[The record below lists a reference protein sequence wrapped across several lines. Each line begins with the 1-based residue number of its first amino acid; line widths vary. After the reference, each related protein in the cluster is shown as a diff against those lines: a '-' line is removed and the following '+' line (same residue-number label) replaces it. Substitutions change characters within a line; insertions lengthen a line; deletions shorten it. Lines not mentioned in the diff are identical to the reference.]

1 MREKRHLSPAKIQAV
16 AEAAKRQL
24 ARTHYAD
31 YVEYVHHG
39 RWKRAR
45 HLDLICAELEKV
57 ITGETKRLMIFM
69 PPRHGKSMTVTATFP
84 SYYLGKYPDRRVI
97 EVSYGDDLA
106 KEFGDANR
114 MKIAEHGCELF
125 GVLLSQT
132 AASKVS
138 WNLEG
143 HSGGMI
149 SVGVGGGITGK
160 GADLL
165 ILDDPIKN
173 RQEAESETYR
183 KNLLNEWRSSIYTR
197 LHPGASVLIILTR
210 WHEADLAASLLESE
224 AGDWKVLSLPCVCD
238 DENDLLGR
246 KIGEPLWP
254 EHGFDNEWCE
264 QTKRAVGSYA
274 WASLYQQHPS
284 PIEGGI
290 LKRGWFKFY
299 DVLPEKVS
307 QAVQSWDCTFK
318 EGKASDYVAGHVWMR
333 SGPNY
338 YLVDRVH
345 DQIGIVDTMQAIRT
359 MSYKHPKARGKLI
372 EDAANGPAVIEM
384 LKKEI
389 PGIIP
394 ITPMGGKVVR
404 ASAVAPYLEAGNIYL
419 PNPKNAP
426 WIHDFIE
433 ECAAF
438 PNGKHDDDVDAMTQA
453 INYMSATGGRS
464 APPADYGNDR
474 QSYWKK

>member
-1 MREKRHLSPAKIQAV
+1 VREKRHLSPAKIQAV

-165 ILDDPIKN
+165 ILDDLGTEFN
-173 RQEAESETYR
+173 SSFFLTNLYS
-183 KNLLNEWRSSIYTR
+183 LLNNRLGAKLPTIVTTNITDGALLEKLYTEKISSR
-197 LHPGASVLIILTR
+197 
-210 WHEADLAASLLESE
+210 LAAF
-224 AGDWKVLSLPCVCD
+224 VQIQF
-238 DENDLLGR
+238 LGSDIR
-246 KIGEPLWP
+246 
-254 EHGFDNEWCE
+254 
-264 QTKRAVGSYA
+264 
-274 WASLYQQHPS
+274 
-284 PIEGGI
+284 
-290 LKRGWFKFY
+290 
-299 DVLPEKVS
+299 
-307 QAVQSWDCTFK
+307 VQ
-318 EGKASDYVAGHVWMR
+318 KAA
-333 SGPNY
+333 
-338 YLVDRVH
+338 
-345 DQIGIVDTMQAIRT
+345 
-359 MSYKHPKARGKLI
+359 
-372 EDAANGPAVIEM
+372 E
-384 LKKEI
+384 
-389 PGIIP
+389 
-394 ITPMGGKVVR
+394 
-404 ASAVAPYLEAGNIYL
+404 
-419 PNPKNAP
+419 
-426 WIHDFIE
+426 
-433 ECAAF
+433 
-438 PNGKHDDDVDAMTQA
+438 
-453 INYMSATGGRS
+453 
-464 APPADYGNDR
+464 
-474 QSYWKK
+474 

>member
-183 KNLLNEWRSSIYTR
+183 KNLLDEWRSSIYTR
-197 LHPGASVLIILTR
+197 LHPGASVIIILTR

-246 KIGEPLWP
+246 NTALTTNGANRQNVPSALT
-254 EHGFDNEWCE
+254 HGQACTSSTRPQSKAESSSAAGSSSTTFCL
-264 QTKRAVGSYA
+264 TKFLRLS
-274 WASLYQQHPS
+274 SLGTAPS
-284 PIEGGI
+284 KKAKPATMLPVMCGC
-290 LKRGWFKFY
+290 
-299 DVLPEKVS
+299 VL
-307 QAVQSWDCTFK
+307 
-318 EGKASDYVAGHVWMR
+318 
-333 SGPNY
+333 
-338 YLVDRVH
+338 
-345 DQIGIVDTMQAIRT
+345 
-359 MSYKHPKARGKLI
+359 AR
-372 EDAANGPAVIEM
+372 
-384 LKKEI
+384 
-389 PGIIP
+389 II
-394 ITPMGGKVVR
+394 I
-404 ASAVAPYLEAGNIYL
+404 
-419 PNPKNAP
+419 
-426 WIHDFIE
+426 W
-433 ECAAF
+433 
-438 PNGKHDDDVDAMTQA
+438 
-453 INYMSATGGRS
+453 
-464 APPADYGNDR
+464 
-474 QSYWKK
+474 

>member
-143 HSGGMI
+143 HSG
-149 SVGVGGGITGK
+149 
-160 GADLL
+160 A
-165 ILDDPIKN
+165 
-173 RQEAESETYR
+173 
-183 KNLLNEWRSSIYTR
+183 RSP
-197 LHPGASVLIILTR
+197 LAS
-210 WHEADLAASLLESE
+210 AAASL
-224 AGDWKVLSLPCVCD
+224 V
-238 DENDLLGR
+238 
-246 KIGEPLWP
+246 
-254 EHGFDNEWCE
+254 
-264 QTKRAVGSYA
+264 
-274 WASLYQQHPS
+274 
-284 PIEGGI
+284 
-290 LKRGWFKFY
+290 
-299 DVLPEKVS
+299 
-307 QAVQSWDCTFK
+307 
-318 EGKASDYVAGHVWMR
+318 KA
-333 SGPNY
+333 
-338 YLVDRVH
+338 L
-345 DQIGIVDTMQAIRT
+345 T
-359 MSYKHPKARGKLI
+359 
-372 EDAANGPAVIEM
+372 
-384 LKKEI
+384 
-389 PGIIP
+389 
-394 ITPMGGKVVR
+394 
-404 ASAVAPYLEAGNIYL
+404 
-419 PNPKNAP
+419 
-426 WIHDFIE
+426 
-433 ECAAF
+433 C
-438 PNGKHDDDVDAMTQA
+438 
-453 INYMSATGGRS
+453 
-464 APPADYGNDR
+464 
-474 QSYWKK
+474 